1 MAADFQTGSTYDW
14 AVNELARNLRSSWN
28 LKSESRQP
36 QNTYQIRIKFDTV
49 IVFLEYNRS
58 LPLPNHFFCTHTSH
72 IQFNTLLG
80 FLQWICIEI
89 CSFFF
94 YLVGVAFCYAVWW
107 QCNNNDCIQT
117 NKKRTIATWRWQQSQ
132 PFFLVFFKFYY
143 FTFLIS
149 QIQFFFIGLNPN
161 NVVDKK

>member
-58 LPLPNHFFCTHTSH
+58 LPLPNHFFLYTHKPHTIHYSSWLSSVNLYWNLF
-72 IQFNTLLG
+72 I
-80 FLQWICIEI
+80 
-89 CSFFF
+89 FF

-132 PFFLVFFKFYY
+132 PFF
-143 FTFLIS
+143 
-149 QIQFFFIGLNPN
+149 
-161 NVVDKK
+161 